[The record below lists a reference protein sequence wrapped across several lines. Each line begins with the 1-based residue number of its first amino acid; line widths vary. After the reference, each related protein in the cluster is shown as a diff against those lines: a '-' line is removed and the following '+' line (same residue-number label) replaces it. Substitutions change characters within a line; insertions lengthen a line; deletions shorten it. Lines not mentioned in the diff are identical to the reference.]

1 MTEGPVLESA
11 TVADVE
17 PLLTVAEV
25 AAMLRV
31 SKMTIYRLVHAGDL
45 AAFRVSRSFRIPA
58 TAALTLRQSQPGEV
72 RPGVLRVLT
81 GE

>member
-1 MTEGPVLESA
+1 
-11 TVADVE
+11 
-17 PLLTVAEV
+17 
-25 AAMLRV
+25 
-31 SKMTIYRLVHAGDL
+31 MTIYRLVHAGDL

-58 TAALTLRQSQPGEV
+58 TAALTLRQTQPGEV

>member
-11 TVADVE
+11 PVADVE

-45 AAFRVSRSFRIPA
+45 AAFRVSRTFRIPL
-58 TAALTLRQSQPGEV
+58 TAALTLRQSQPALV